1 MLAEAQGHLRL
12 ELRITNPAPHGFASH
27 GAEGQRKLLLQPCSA
42 ASPRTAVAVAPSWP
56 SPVPFA
62 HQQWGL
68 PVVEEEDEEGWRL
81 CAPDVSA
88 GSWPCL
94 AQLSLLGPRQG
105 QGRARVPAGD
115 GDVCVSL
122 PELPRAG
129 VEGEMQGKLEE
140 VKGSSMEPSP
150 SVGMGGCQRGL
161 CPMPGRGGGSTPL
174 QGSWGHGGAEHHPR
188 DPDAGKPS
196 RQGEHQAFPF
206 LHTELINSS
215 AKYPDLSKRYQQES
229 GRRAQE
235 EGRHLPAASTSLLS
249 PCSALA
255 VAAHHRQMICSSTC
269 RPSPAIMD

>member
-1 MLAEAQGHLRL
+1 MEA
-12 ELRITNPAPHGFASH
+12 A
-27 GAEGQRKLLLQPCSA
+27 CS
-42 ASPRTAVAVAPSWP
+42 WCD
-56 SPVPFA
+56 
-62 HQQWGL
+62 G
-68 PVVEEEDEEGWRL
+68 GG
-81 CAPDVSA
+81 SA

-94 AQLSLLGPRQG
+94 AQLSLLGPRRG

-122 PELPRAG
+122 LELPGAG

-140 VKGSSMEPSP
+140 VKGSSMGPSP
-150 SVGMGGCQRGL
+150 SVGTGGCQRGL
-161 CPMPGRGGGSTPL
+161 CPMPGRGGGSAPL

-188 DPDAGKPS
+188 DPDPGKPS

-206 LHTELINSS
+206 LHTELITSPVINSS

-249 PCSALA
+249 PVQLWLWL
-255 VAAHHRQMICSSTC
+255 HTSTC
-269 RPSPAIMD
+269 RPSPAVMD